1 MLFSLYIKK
10 NAGVVFPELVWQI
23 DPFAVVAA
31 REGDRPFKSS
41 LPGKADDQ
49 KRKTEYLVKV
59 HFDNF
64 TSKWDESY
72 GESEWRERKLVPLY
86 TKVRL
91 LSVAFFPR
99 H

>member
-1 MLFSLYIKK
+1 
-10 NAGVVFPELVWQI
+10 
-23 DPFAVVAA
+23 
-31 REGDRPFKSS
+31 
-41 LPGKADDQ
+41 DDQ

-86 TKVRL
+86 TK
-91 LSVAFFPR
+91 
-99 H
+99 